1 MIPDFQ
7 TIMLPFLKYFGD
19 KKEHSILELR
29 EKLVIEFNLS
39 KEERTQFLS
48 SGGQTIFN
56 NRVGWARTYLKK
68 AGLLEYIRKG
78 YFRITERGLELLKNP
93 PDKINTKFL
102 KQYPGFLEFIKS
114 TKIVDTDVTKYIE
127 KILEVKTPEDL
138 IEAGYQKI
146 DKGLVS
152 DLLEHIKKCTPG
164 FFESLVVEL
173 LVKMGYGG
181 SIEDAGKVI
190 GRIGDEGVDG
200 IIKEDKLGLDVIYLQ
215 AKKWEGPVSRAEV
228 QKFAGALLGKKAKKG
243 VFITTSGFSKST
255 YEFVSKIEN
264 KIVLIDG
271 EQLAHLMIEYGIG
284 VSKISSYEIKKLN
297 SNYFPEE

>member
-7 TIMLPFLKYFGD
+7 SIMLPFLKCVGD
-19 KKEHSILELR
+19 KKEHSLQELR
-29 EKLVIEFNLS
+29 EKLAIDFNLS

-48 SGGQTIFN
+48 SGEQTIFN

-78 YFRITERGLELLKNP
+78 CFRITERGLEVLKNP
-93 PDKINTKFL
+93 PNKIDTKFL
-102 KQYPGFLEFIKS
+102 KQYPEFLKFIKS
-114 TKIVDTDVTKYIE
+114 TKIVDTDITKYIE

-138 IEAGYQKI
+138 IEVGYRKL

-152 DLLEHIKKCTPG
+152 DLLERIKKCTPG

-173 LVKMGYGG
+173 LVRMGYGG
-181 SIEDAGKVI
+181 SIEDAGRAI
-190 GRIGDEGVDG
+190 GRSGDEGIDG

-215 AKKWEGPVSRAEV
+215 AKKWEGPVGSSEI

-243 VFITTSGFSKST
+243 VFITTSSFSKAA
-255 YEFVSKIEN
+255 YEFVSKIES
-264 KIVLIDG
+264 KIILIDG
-271 EQLAHLMIEYGIG
+271 EQLAHLMIEHGIG
-284 VSKISSYEIKKLN
+284 VSKVSSYEIKKLN
-297 SNYFPEE
+297 SDYFPEE